1 VQGRIGGDFFL
12 DTDFVNV
19 LTFTNYKSLIRF
31 VGESNFW
38 VNRNHLMQLAN
49 HLAQK
54 KSAILGCWLNTIYES
69 YPPETAIFLRKE
81 KDRFDNPAGYRIS
94 AGLEGLYD
102 ALVQEMEREKVL
114 DWLDEIIRIRALQNF
129 TPAQALAFIFLL
141 KNVIRQELAEEIQK
155 ENLAAEI
162 LDLESRIDGLA
173 LLGFD
178 VYTKRREKIYE
189 IKADEA
195 KRRISAFMRKSGLSS
210 DSL

>member
-1 VQGRIGGDFFL
+1 MERRIGGDFFL

-19 LTFTNYKSLIRF
+19 LTFTSHTGLIRF
-31 VGESNFW
+31 LGETKL
-38 VNRNHLMQLAN
+38 LMQLATL
-49 HLAQK
+49 LAQK
-54 KSAILGCWLNTIYES
+54 KTAILGCWLNMIYES

-81 KDRFDNPAGYRIS
+81 KNHFDNPAGYRLS
-94 AGLEGLYD
+94 EGLEGLYD

-114 DWLDEIIRIRALQNF
+114 AWLDEIIRIRALQNF

-155 ENLAAEI
+155 ENLGAEI
-162 LDLESRIDGLA
+162 LDIESRIDGLA